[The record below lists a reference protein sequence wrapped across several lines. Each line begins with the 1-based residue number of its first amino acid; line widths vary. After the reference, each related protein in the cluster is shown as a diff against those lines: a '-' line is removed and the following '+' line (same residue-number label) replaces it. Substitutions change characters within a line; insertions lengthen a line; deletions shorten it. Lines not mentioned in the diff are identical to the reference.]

1 MECIIETVKP
11 RVEMAMKTLGRSG
24 EIVEARNYE
33 GPPTIQL
40 PCSRWTKLNRGHVS
54 SLQRIFS
61 ANSTSID
68 QTIDPWTARLRL
80 PITAF
85 FRGKVNG
92 IAFGVKV
99 NSHVTAMGHQLT
111 AVVFLASPRISSTPS
126 NPSPLT
132 PGIATIVAF
141 DTLIRIWNAWNV
153 TLTGGTTKKCS
164 LSKPRGTMKK

>member
-1 MECIIETVKP
+1 MKGRP
-11 RVEMAMKTLGRSG
+11 RSIAS
-24 EIVEARNYE
+24 
-33 GPPTIQL
+33 
-40 PCSRWTKLNRGHVS
+40 CSSVQIKNRRGSCLES
-54 SLQRIFS
+54 SAIFQCHLELHP
-61 ANSTSID
+61 TSID

-111 AVVFLASPRISSTPS
+111 AVVFLASPRISSTPF
-126 NPSPLT
+126 NPSPFT
-132 PGIATIVAF
+132 PGIATIVTLN
-141 DTLIRIWNAWNV
+141 TLIRIRNAWNV
-153 TLTGGTTKKCS
+153 TLADGTTKKQT